1 MVVKKQKP
9 SAKKAVYKKT
19 SIKKATL
26 KKTTQQK
33 SASSSRRVIDGNWKT
48 LRKNDAEVFGAI
60 LGEEQRQRKGI
71 ELIPSEN
78 YTYPEVLAAN
88 GSIFTNKYSEG
99 YPGKRYYGGQEF
111 TDRIETLAI
120 ERAKKV
126 FRCEHAN
133 VQALS
138 GSPMNQAVYLAFLKP
153 GDTVLGMDLS
163 HGGHLTH
170 GAPVSHMGT
179 LFNFVRYKTDPE
191 NSGRIDFD
199 ALMKVAVQTK
209 PKIVLCGYTSYPRD
223 YRYEDFKRVADKVG
237 AITMADISHIGG
249 LVAAGVMNNP
259 FDSGFDIVT
268 TTTHKSLRGPRG
280 ALIMC
285 KSQYAGVI
293 DKSVFPGLQGG
304 PHMQTVAAIAV
315 TLGKA
320 LQPEFKTYAAQI
332 LKNAKAMAETLLKNG
347 VKLITGGT
355 DNHMMV
361 MDTVKSFGL
370 DGKKAEAI
378 LDAVSITTNKQIIP
392 DDPNPPLRPSGIRLG
407 TPAATT
413 RGMKEAEMIKI
424 ANWIC
429 RALAGA
435 EDEKIL
441 RAVKKEVEKFCVKF
455 PVPGLLL
462 T

>member
-1 MVVKKQKP
+1 MVTKKQKP
-9 SAKKAVYKKT
+9 SVRKT
-19 SIKKATL
+19 SL
-26 KKTTQQK
+26 KKPKQSPK
-33 SASSSRRVIDGNWKT
+33 HFLDRNWKS
-48 LRKNDAEVFGAI
+48 LKKNDSEVFCAI
-60 LGEEQRQRKGI
+60 ADEEQRQRKGI

-111 TDRIETLAI
+111 TDSIETLAI

-153 GDTVLGMDLS
+153 GDTILGMDLS

-170 GAPVSHMGT
+170 GAPVSHMGS

-191 NSGRIDFD
+191 NSGKIDFD
-199 ALMKVAVQTK
+199 ALLKTARETK

-223 YRYEDFKRVADKVG
+223 YRYEDFKRVADEVG

-259 FDSGFDIVT
+259 FDCGFDIVT

-280 ALIMC
+280 ALILC
-285 KSQYAGVI
+285 KSKYAAVI

-320 LQPEFKTYAAQI
+320 LGPEFRQYAVQI
-332 LKNAKAMAETLLKNG
+332 LQNAKALAETLMKNG
-347 VKLITGGT
+347 VKLITNGT

-361 MDTVKSFGL
+361 MNTVESFGL
-370 DGKKAEAI
+370 DGKQAEAL

-413 RGMKEAEMIKI
+413 RGMKEPEMIKI
-424 ANWIC
+424 GNWIS
-429 RALAGA
+429 RALANA
-435 EDEKIL
+435 QDEELL
-441 RAVKKEVEKFCVKF
+441 RDTKKEVEKLCVKF
-455 PVPGLLL
+455 PVPGLIAS
-462 T
+462 